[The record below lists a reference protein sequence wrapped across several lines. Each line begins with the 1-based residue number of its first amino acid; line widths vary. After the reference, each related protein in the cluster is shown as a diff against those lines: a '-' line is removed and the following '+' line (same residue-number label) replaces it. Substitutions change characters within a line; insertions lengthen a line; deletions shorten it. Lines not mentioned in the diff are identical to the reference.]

1 MQLTYNLRAGSR
13 TGGIGG
19 GGGGEGVISI
29 LVNRMLYISQ
39 EIDLKSWIKI
49 LVTLYQAYNMTFAK
63 YLLSYDK
70 KRPNL

>member
-13 TGGIGG
+13 TGGIG

>member
-1 MQLTYNLRAGSR
+1 MQLTYNLRAGRR
-13 TGGIGG
+13 TGGMGG
-19 GGGGEGVISI
+19 GGRGRISI
-29 LVNRMLYISQ
+29 LVNRMHYISQ

-70 KRPNL
+70 KQLNL